1 MMESKELTN
10 VVREILP
17 KIPNKVILYDVFF
30 NPTFSSIWRCIM
42 EIGKHWKTIQTVFQ
56 ESRGSSTHYA
66 VATVDEDGS
75 PRITPI
81 GALFL
86 REDKTGFYF
95 DEFPVHMSRNIERNP
110 RVCILAVNSNLTFWQ
125 KSLLA
130 GKFEA
135 PPAVRLMGSVGKKR
149 EATEEEIAMWQNHV
163 KLARGT
169 KGYDLMWK
177 NMRMVRDIHFDSF
190 NPVLLGEMTQDLWK

>member
-1 MMESKELTN
+1 
-10 VVREILP
+10 
-17 KIPNKVILYDVFF
+17 
-30 NPTFSSIWRCIM
+30 M
-42 EIGKHWKTIQTVFQ
+42 EIGKHWKTIQMVFQ
-56 ESRGSSTHYA
+56 ESRGSSMHLA
-66 VATVDEDGS
+66 VATVNEDGS
-75 PRITPI
+75 PHVTPM

-86 REDKTGFYF
+86 LENKTGFWF
-95 DEFPVHMSRNIERNP
+95 DEFPVNMSRNLERNP
-110 RVCILAVNSNLTFWQ
+110 RVCILGVNSNPTFWQ

-169 KGYDLMWK
+169 KGHELMWK
-177 NMRMVRDIHFDSF
+177 NMRRVRNIYFDSF
-190 NPVLLGEMTQDLWK
+190 EPVLVGEMTQDLWK